1 MASSKSATD
10 TIVIKDAKQVL
21 KALRELDPELR
32 KALTRDLK
40 NVSKPLV
47 NDIKLRIK
55 DLAPPTGSLNSTGR
69 LSWES
74 GIYRGNQIKPD
85 NVIAKL
91 SASRS
96 RRAAVTSLF
105 GVWVRSP
112 MVALMGVIG
121 KGSMTPRKAV
131 TREYDWKGTKRSHK
145 NNGQGQGLL
154 NFARAHGEY
163 NWFYREAEKT
173 MPSVERQV
181 KLTWEEYSKK
191 VSRKLK

>member
-1 MASSKSATD
+1 MASPSGAGET
-10 TIVIKDAKQVL
+10 TVIKNAKETL
-21 KALRELDPELR
+21 KALRDADPELR

-47 NDIKLRIK
+47 NDLKLRIK

-91 SASRS
+91 SSSRS

-105 GVWVRSP
+105 AVWVRSP

-131 TREYDWKGTKRSHK
+131 TREYDWNGTKRSHK